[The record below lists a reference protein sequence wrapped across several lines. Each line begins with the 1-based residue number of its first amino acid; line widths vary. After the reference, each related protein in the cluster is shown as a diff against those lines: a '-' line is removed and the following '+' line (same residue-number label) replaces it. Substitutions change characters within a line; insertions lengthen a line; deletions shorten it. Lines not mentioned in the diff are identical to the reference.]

1 MCGITGIYRFDGGN
15 VDYSLLKQ
23 MTDAVTHRGPDDEG
37 QYIDK
42 NAGFGHRRLSIIDL
56 SKVAAKKLE
65 MINSGIANV
74 KIEVITPSDL
84 NMMINAHDSLFR
96 MPKSDTAH

>member
-42 NAGFGHRRLSIIDL
+42 NAGFGRS
-56 SKVAAKKLE
+56 
-65 MINSGIANV
+65 NG
-74 KIEVITPSDL
+74 PGSDDEIL
-84 NMMINAHDSLFR
+84 A
-96 MPKSDTAH
+96 